1 MTRRILALCLVVLFA
16 LSLAVVAAPQHQ
28 RVERQSEYGTIV
40 GYQDTPLLPWTEG
53 KFRVHD
59 PDRPVPKYVDPGPP
73 KPAEQPGSI
82 PADAIVLFDGD
93 DLDAWEPSSWKVT
106 GGYVEAGEGSLVTKE
121 AFGDLKLHV
130 EWMVPTT
137 PPKHMMSR
145 GNSGVLL
152 MGLYEIQI
160 FDSHPDHDVHI
171 YPDGQAAAIYGQT
184 PPLVNACRKPG
195 EWQSFD
201 IEFTAPV
208 FEKEKLAKPGRVT
221 VFHNGVPVHRDQE
234 IMGPSMHLRL
244 PEYLPHP
251 PKVPLVLQGHGSP
264 VRFRNVW
271 VRPSDR

>member
-1 MTRRILALCLVVLFA
+1 MKIRSARASDIEAVNEIYNDEVATSTSTFDTEPRVGDRGREWFESHQSDSYPLLVAEDGAEVLGWA
-16 LSLAVVAAPQHQ
+16 SLATAAPRHVL
-28 RVERQSEYGTIV
+28 VEKKTESGVII
-40 GYQDTPLLPWTEG
+40 GYRDTPFLPGTG
-53 KFRVHD
+53 DKYRVHD

-121 AFGDLKLHV
+121 AFGDLKLHL

-171 YPDGQAAAIYGQT
+171 YPDGQARS
-184 PPLVNACRKPG
+184 V
-195 EWQSFD
+195 
-201 IEFTAPV
+201 
-208 FEKEKLAKPGRVT
+208 
-221 VFHNGVPVHRDQE
+221 HNGCVN
-234 IMGPSMHLRL
+234 SSL
-244 PEYLPHP
+244 
-251 PKVPLVLQGHGSP
+251 
-264 VRFRNVW
+264 
-271 VRPSDR
+271 